1 MSKFTP
7 KVSADDLIDEH
18 ELDRQIPKSRASL
31 QRSKLLV
38 RLKYGKKRRKLVER
52 ILRLQP
58 SSTVQRQKED
68 APIKG
73 KASRDEDNDT
83 SSNKRQTSTNNKA
96 NIVTKNSKDK
106 TDVVAT
112 SPTPSKRSRPEEEHL
127 DAPNPKRPKQLD
139 LEKRPST
146 PIKSELLSPTIQ
158 QRSGSQKPH
167 TQITPLKAAA
177 MSRSSSF
184 EGTTSTPR
192 ISQPTPPASTLHA
205 PRPTSA
211 PNGSITIN
219 AQALTDLSQKLTDLG
234 RKLRLEHI
242 AIVGNMEKHPNTSM
256 EERKKGALKGLE
268 SVLCFIMS
276 FAASDAERRLR
287 GRGGKLEPWRSL
299 RSFYRG
305 VATLTKE
312 FAHLEGLRAYLG
324 VAIAARIGEC
334 LAAEAYEAKRHA
346 EQAIQPQP
354 MSRAPS
360 EQAGQNPTG
369 PEHHESPES
378 MLSSGNVTSAG
389 APVGINAP
397 VVGTQLALPLLLHEV
412 SRNWTELTYLSNEAS
427 LKLNALDLERYFPK
441 TWAKRAKMVS
451 NTDWAQRMLAIALG
465 KERERHFWLPLG
477 VQSSVDQFGCFAV
490 SILKETAK
498 GKGCAGY
505 EVEVDI

>member
-1 MSKFTP
+1 M
-7 KVSADDLIDEH
+7 
-18 ELDRQIPKSRASL
+18 
-31 QRSKLLV
+31 V
-38 RLKYGKKRRKLVER
+38 RLKYGKKRRKFVER
-52 ILRLQP
+52 ILKLRP
-58 SSTVQRQKED
+58 SSSVPRQKEG
-68 APIKG
+68 APIKD
-73 KASRDEDNDT
+73 KASRDEENN
-83 SSNKRQTSTNNKA
+83 SSLSKRQTTTNNKA
-96 NIVTKNSKDK
+96 NIVTQNSKDK

-112 SPTPSKRSRPEEEHL
+112 SPTPSKRSRPEEEYL
-127 DAPNPKRPKQLD
+127 DIPNPKRPKQLD

-146 PIKSELLSPTIQ
+146 PNKPDLLSPTIQ

-167 TQITPLKAAA
+167 HTQITPFKAAV
-177 MSRSSSF
+177 MSRSSSL

-192 ISQPTPPASTLHA
+192 VSHPTPPASTSHA
-205 PRPTSA
+205 RPTSA

-219 AQALTDLSQKLTDLG
+219 AQALTDLSQKLTELG

-242 AIVGNMEKHPNTSM
+242 AMVENREKDPRTSI

-276 FAASDAERRLR
+276 FAASDAERKLR

-324 VAIAARIGEC
+324 VAIASRIGEC

-360 EQAGQNPTG
+360 EQAVQNPAG
-369 PEHHESPES
+369 AEHHESPES
-378 MLSSGNVTSAG
+378 TLSVAAAATAAVGTSVGNNV
-389 APVGINAP
+389 PVS
-397 VVGTQLALPLLLHEV
+397 GTQLALPLLLHEV

-427 LKLNALDLERYFPK
+427 LKLNALELERYFPK
-441 TWAKRAKMVS
+441 TWAKRAKAVS
-451 NTDWAQRMLAIALG
+451 SVDWAQRMLAIALG

-490 SILKETAK
+490 SVLKEVAK